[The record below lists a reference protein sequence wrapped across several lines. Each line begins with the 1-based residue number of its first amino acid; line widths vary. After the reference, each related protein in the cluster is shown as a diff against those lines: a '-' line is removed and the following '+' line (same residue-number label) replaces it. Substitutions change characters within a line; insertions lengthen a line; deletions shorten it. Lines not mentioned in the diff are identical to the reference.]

1 MAEVKNTK
9 EAPIRVIAGTFPAA
23 CGDYAKKLRGSME
36 AAGRYARLY
45 HGIC

>member
-23 CGDYAKKLRGSME
+23 CGDYAKKLTLC
-36 AAGRYARLY
+36 AYILHRYR
-45 HGIC
+45 CTVF